1 MLSQTNGGPEKI
13 SEMLTGASIS
23 TYCREA
29 SVLEIAEQLFKHY
42 ADVRNPKSV
51 FKKAEHA

>member
-1 MLSQTNGGPEKI
+1 
-13 SEMLTGASIS
+13 MLTGASIS